1 MLRKGKKNDLNIYA
15 FKPLLILKVIER
27 TCKGR

>member
-15 FKPLLILKVIER
+15 FKPLLILKVR
-27 TCKGR
+27 QWHLQG